1 MVLLVLIELYYF
13 LVSVLSLKEPKG
25 NGGVMQKRWSCSPLF
40 LQPPKVY
47 SSPRGSR
54 QSIERDLQ
62 DLQNAYARLLDE
74 HASLWRTLVIG
85 SLSNGGHGE
94 APQFGDELQELI
106 EISIQEILS
115 FCSEALSDLQN
126 APADSAESNKHTG
139 KILAYGRVTA
149 ILHTLESRVRM
160 RHSLHRTSTIRFPT

>member
-1 MVLLVLIELYYF
+1 
-13 LVSVLSLKEPKG
+13 
-25 NGGVMQKRWSCSPLF
+25 MQKRRSCNPLF
-40 LQPPKVY
+40 LQPPKI
-47 SSPRGSR
+47 SSRPRSSR

-62 DLQNAYARLLDE
+62 DLQNAYVRLLDE

-85 SLSNGGHGE
+85 SLSNDGRK
-94 APQFGDELQELI
+94 APEFGDELQELI

-115 FCSEALSDLQN
+115 FCSEAFSDLQN

-149 ILHTLESRVRM
+149 ILHTLESRARI
-160 RHSLHRTSTIRFPT
+160 RHSLHAPCIVTR